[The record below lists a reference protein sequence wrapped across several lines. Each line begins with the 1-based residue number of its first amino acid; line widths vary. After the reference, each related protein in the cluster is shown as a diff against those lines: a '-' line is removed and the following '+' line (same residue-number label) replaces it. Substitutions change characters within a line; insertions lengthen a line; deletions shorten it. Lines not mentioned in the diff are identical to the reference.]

1 MFCIKLSLVLL
12 LLFTPVFGAI
22 FKLPSF
28 HLMRNS
34 DEESSLENSVDE
46 EYENEPYSA
55 LSEEEFTALRIEYIK
70 NQILK
75 KLRLKEKPQIQLSDL
90 PQPLKE
96 SENLFPD
103 QDMDFIS
110 TYDDDFYGKTTQA
123 VVLPYE
129 DEASCLRKVLFPSRC
144 LPFQLPND
152 IHGPDVSS
160 AELWFHKKR
169 DIMDPHNQTFIISEV
184 AHWDTNKSFQKTK
197 PIAIEE
203 TDMKEGWMKIDVT
216 YVVKTWMDYPDN
228 LIHAINVVCK
238 TCGMD
243 KSQSPISSL
252 GDLKPFLII
261 YTHSQPK
268 RTMIHRRPKRSLDC
282 SVSKNECCRE
292 SLNISFADIGWDD
305 WIIRPKYYNAYFCR
319 GSCTTPMAIMNAA
332 TTHSSILQKVMTRG
346 GLRGSR
352 PELTPCCAATQFQPL
367 QLAYLNGNK
376 TVTTKVLSNMIVET
390 CGCM

>member
-1 MFCIKLSLVLL
+1 MFRIRLSLVLM
-12 LLFTPVFGAI
+12 FIVPIFGAI

-28 HLMRNS
+28 HLTDTD
-34 DEESSLENSVDE
+34 DELPPIENSVDE
-46 EYENEPYSA
+46 DYEAEPFAA
-55 LSEEEFTALRIEYIK
+55 LSEQEFTALRIEYIK

-75 KLRLKEKPQIQLSDL
+75 KLRLKEKPQITLADL
-90 PQPLKE
+90 PKPVKE

-103 QDMDFIS
+103 QDRNFLS
-110 TYDDDFYGKTTQA
+110 NYDDDFYGKTTQA

-129 DEASCLRKVLFPSRC
+129 DEARCLRKVIFPSSC
-144 LPFQLPND
+144 LPFQMPND
-152 IHGPDVSS
+152 IHSSDVSS
-160 AELWFHKKR
+160 AELWFHKKS
-169 DIMDPHNQTFIISEV
+169 DVMDSHNQTFIISEV

-197 PIAIEE
+197 PIAIQE
-203 TDMKEGWMKIDVT
+203 TDLEEGWLKVDVT
-216 YVVKTWMDYPDN
+216 FVVKNWLEYQDN
-228 LIHAINVVCK
+228 PIHAINVVCK
-238 TCGMD
+238 TCGID
-243 KSQSPISSL
+243 KSQSPLSSS

-268 RTMIHRRPKRSLDC
+268 RTLLHRRQKRSLEC

-305 WIIRPKYYNAYFCR
+305 WIIRPRYYNAYFCR
-319 GSCTTPMAIMNAA
+319 GSCTTPTAIMNSAS
-332 TTHSSILQKVMTRG
+332 THNSILQKIMSKG
-346 GLRGSR
+346 NQRGSR

-367 QLAYLNGNK
+367 QLAYMDGNK